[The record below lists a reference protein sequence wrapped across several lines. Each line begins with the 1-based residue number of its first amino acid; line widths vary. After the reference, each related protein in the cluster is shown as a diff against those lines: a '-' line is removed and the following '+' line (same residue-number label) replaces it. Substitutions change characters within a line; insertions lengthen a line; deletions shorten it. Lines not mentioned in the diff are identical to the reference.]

1 MALITPA
8 TGSIIEGPSGR
19 DRTGTGISTNIIM
32 KVNGVPIGAVQ
43 TLSVREERQIQMVD
57 EVGTDGH
64 IDSVPIRSTNIT
76 GDCQRIRFDRLRI
89 SEAFARGFLHVHAQ
103 RIPFDLD
110 IFDRW
115 SGDGTNTII
124 TTIKNVWIKSLGYA
138 YRADNWIIT
147 DDMSWEAEAIS
158 STLNGSN
165 AATGGERGPNIL
177 QINTTEREADKGNR
191 RGALDVPGLINDF
204 FA

>member
-1 MALITPA
+1 MALISPA
-8 TGSIIEGPSGR
+8 TGSILEGPNSR
-19 DRTGTGISTNIIM
+19 DRTGTALSTNIIM
-32 KVNGVPIGAVQ
+32 KVNGTPIGAVQ
-43 TLSVREERQIQMVD
+43 TLSVREERQVNFFD

-64 IDSVPIRSTNIT
+64 IDSAPTRSTNIT
-76 GDCQRIRFDRLRI
+76 GDCQRMRFDRLRI
-89 SEAFARGFLHVHAQ
+89 TEAFSRGFLHVHAQ

-115 SGDGTNTII
+115 SGDGGNTII

-138 YRADNWIIT
+138 YRANDWIIL

-158 STLNGSN
+158 STLNAGN
-165 AATGGERGPNIL
+165 AATGGERGPSIM
-177 QINTTEREADKGNR
+177 QINSVERQSDAGRR
-191 RGALDVPGLINDF
+191 RGSLDVPGLINDF